1 MGVASHLDQLL
12 VADAEVQV
20 QSASCTSMSL
30 LYAPAESVVVMAV
43 LWPQI
48 TIWGGIPLDN
58 ININSMKPLISG
70 YTRSLQTLRVRID
83 KCLRHHSLA
92 IAITITDRIL
102 QILFRQPGWLVTG
115 NILLGMD

>member
-20 QSASCTSMSL
+20 QSASCSSMSL
-30 LYAPAESVVVMAV
+30 VYAPVESVVVMAV

-48 TIWGGIPLDN
+48 TRWGHSFRH

-70 YTRSLQTLRVRID
+70 YTRSLQTLRGRID
-83 KCLRHHSLA
+83 KCLPHHSLA
-92 IAITITDRIL
+92 IAVTITDRIL
-102 QILFRQPGWLVTG
+102 QILFRQPGWLVMG